1 MSKMHEMEADPS
13 ESLRKKA
20 ADHELEPGMHS
31 NSKITRSSIYGS
43 DSSTTESRTN
53 CRRVLSE

>member
-1 MSKMHEMEADPS
+1 MSKMLEMEADPS
-13 ESLRKKA
+13 EWLRKKA
-20 ADHELEPGMHS
+20 TEHELEPGMHS
-31 NSKITRSSIYGS
+31 NSKITRRSIYGS